1 MILLADNN
9 SSAPKILCGKG
20 LEDTAH
26 WLRAAGYDVCLP
38 LMPMSDIQ
46 LYNIALNENR
56 VLIINEN
63 QINQIPQNSKIVLSL
78 NSSLVF
84 EQIKQIGQHLN
95 INWTY
100 RPLSRC
106 MICNTE
112 LSPLNINQWIDLPE
126 SIQAQTVTSHGCPD
140 CKRIY
145 WAGEE
150 IDRMVY
156 QLESF
161 NSIDW

>member
-1 MILLADNN
+1 MILLADN
-9 SSAPKILCGKG
+9 SSTPKILCGKG

-46 LYNIALNENR
+46 LYDIALNENR
-56 VLIINEN
+56 ILIINEN
-63 QINQIPQNSKIVLSL
+63 QIKQIPQNSKIVLPL

-84 EQIKQIGQHLN
+84 EQIKQIGRQLN

-106 MICNTE
+106 MICNNE
-112 LSPLNINQWIDLPE
+112 LSPLNINQWIDLPKD
-126 SIQAQTVTSHGCPD
+126 IQAQTVTSHGCPE
-140 CKRIY
+140 CRRIY

-150 IDRMVY
+150 VDRMVY

-161 NSIDW
+161 NNIDW